1 MTNSTTHFFLPPVFC
16 GAFGALAPYVYT
28 IRGKSGVSE
37 DFLCPHEPG
46 HSGGIAPKSGLFRPF
61 SHFFWTTYVFT
72 VVFTY
77 NVTSVK

>member
-46 HSGGIAPKSGLFRPF
+46 HLGGHCPQIRSF
-61 SHFFWTTYVFT
+61 SAFLTFFLDNIRVYCGVHL
-72 VVFTY
+72 
-77 NVTSVK
+77 